1 MRTGHILEV
10 FVKSK
15 VVKIFFPVSFRSL
28 IILVLTFR
36 PLIHFELIFIWCE
49 VRIKVHF
56 FLYMA
61 IKLF

>member
-1 MRTGHILEV
+1 MLVRTGHILEV

-36 PLIHFELIFIWCE
+36 PVIHFELIF
-49 VRIKVHF
+49 
-56 FLYMA
+56 YMV
-61 IKLF
+61 